1 MGKLLKYEFRKTR
14 NLKLIIIVITCL
26 FEALFLVGLLHGN
39 PVKYDMN
46 RSLIFGSMGLVF
58 TTALGLMI
66 IAIYST
72 MILYKDLNT
81 KQSYMLFLTP
91 HSSWEILGA
100 KVIENTVSFFVM
112 IAFFALLAIIDLKA
126 AGTISPDIT
135 LRAFL
140 SAFDLDSFRV
150 LDIVR
155 YCVIS
160 LLELLSFTLAAF
172 SAVIIQ
178 ATLFNGKKYGG
189 WLAFLLFIALACL
202 NAWMTSRV
210 DASYAATT
218 LLSLVW
224 VLGLYGLDGWLMQ
237 DKLSV

>member
-1 MGKLLKYEFRKTR
+1 
-14 NLKLIIIVITCL
+14 
-26 FEALFLVGLLHGN
+26 
-39 PVKYDMN
+39 
-46 RSLIFGSMGLVF
+46 MGLVF
-58 TTALGLMI
+58 TTLLGLMI

-135 LRAFL
+135 IRAFL
-140 SAFDLDSFRV
+140 SAFDLDSLRV

-155 YCVIS
+155 FCVIS

-189 WLAFLLFIALACL
+189 WLAFLLFIILACL
-202 NAWMTSRV
+202 NAWMTIRV
-210 DASYAATT
+210 DTSYAATT